1 MYLLSVPESN
11 DPSFNLAVEEFA
23 VRNLD
28 LSKDY
33 FFVYEDAPAVVIG
46 KHQNPFVEINLAY
59 CRKNQIPL
67 YRRISGGGTVY
78 HGPGNIN
85 FTFFTKNTESVYN
98 NYRRFLEPMVKL
110 LRDMGADV
118 EINERND
125 LVIDGKK
132 ISGNAQFTSRDRL
145 LCHGTLLFDSDLDV
159 LRQSLRAAAVDIETR
174 ATASVRSSVTNVMP
188 HLSSRMDITQF
199 KERLIRAVLGYFGDE
214 KTFSL
219 REDQME
225 ALNKLR
231 GEKFS
236 TWEWNWGLT
245 PKFKVKLEN
254 KAFGLIHVNVENGR
268 IQTIETKNA
277 SGNKDMLRLFASM
290 GETQYTPEA
299 IDRTLTE
306 RFVPQKM
313 RDQIVSFIYPF

>member
-1 MYLLSVPESN
+1 VYLLSVPESN

-46 KHQNPFVEINLAY
+46 KHQNPFVEVNLAY
-59 CRKNQIPL
+59 CSKNQIPV

-98 NYRRFLEPMVKL
+98 NYRRFLEPMVRL
-110 LRDMGADV
+110 LRDMGSDV

-125 LVIDGKK
+125 LVIEGKK

-145 LCHGTLLFDSDLDV
+145 LCHGTLLFDSDLDA
-159 LRQSLRAAAVDIETR
+159 LRQSLRAAPVAIETR
-174 ATASVRSSVTNVMP
+174 ATASVRSSVTNIRP
-188 HLSSRMDITQF
+188 HISSRMDTTQF
-199 KERLIRAVLGYFGDE
+199 KKSLIRAVLGYFGDE
-214 KTFSL
+214 KAFSL
-219 REDQME
+219 SEGQME
-225 ALNKLR
+225 AVNKLR
-231 GEKFS
+231 AEKFHS
-236 TWEWNWGLT
+236 WEWNWGLT

-254 KAFGLIHVNVENGR
+254 KTFGSVLVNVENGR
-268 IQTIETKNA
+268 IQTIETESA
-277 SGNKDMLRLFASM
+277 FGNSDMPRLFAAM
-290 GETQYTPEA
+290 GDTLYTPEA
-299 IDRTLTE
+299 IDRALTE
-306 RFVPQKM
+306 RFVPQKT